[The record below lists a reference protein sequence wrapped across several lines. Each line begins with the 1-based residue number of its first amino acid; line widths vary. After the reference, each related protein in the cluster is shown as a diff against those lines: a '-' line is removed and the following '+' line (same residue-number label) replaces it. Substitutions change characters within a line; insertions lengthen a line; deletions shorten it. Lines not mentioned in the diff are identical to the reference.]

1 MHEYEGIYRKLL
13 EDDELSSNFTG
24 DWELD
29 KVSFILMQESNEDI
43 VLDLDEDYDDDN
55 FFEDEYYG
63 DY

>member
-1 MHEYEGIYRKLL
+1 MHEYERIYRKLL
-13 EDDELSSNFTG
+13 EDDELYSNFTG

-29 KVSFILMQESNEDI
+29 KASFILMQESNEDI
-43 VLDLDEDYDDDN
+43 VLDLDEDYDDDY

>member
-1 MHEYEGIYRKLL
+1 MYEYERIYRKLL

-29 KVSFILMQESNEDI
+29 KASFILMQESNEDV
-43 VLDLDEDYDDDN
+43 VLDLDDDYDDDY